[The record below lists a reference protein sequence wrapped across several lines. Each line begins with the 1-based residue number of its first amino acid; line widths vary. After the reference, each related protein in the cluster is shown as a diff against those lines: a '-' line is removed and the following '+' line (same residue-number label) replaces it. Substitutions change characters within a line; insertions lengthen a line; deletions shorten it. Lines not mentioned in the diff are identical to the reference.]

1 MNAIHI
7 RQAGPQDATAITA
20 LTHAAYAKW
29 VPVIGRKPLPMTV
42 DYTEALRHHRID
54 LLHENHTLAAL
65 IEMVPKDGFTL
76 IENLAVSPGFQK
88 HGHGRRLL
96 AHAEALTAAQ
106 GHSVL
111 RLYTNQKFEEN
122 ISFYLALGYK
132 IFLEEPITGDV
143 LVHMEKMLEIQGR
156 NR

>member
-7 RQAGPQDATAITA
+7 RQAGPQDAAAITA

-42 DYTEALRHHRID
+42 DYTEALRHHRVD
-54 LLHENHTLAAL
+54 LLHENHILAAL
-65 IEMVPKDGFTL
+65 IETVPKDGFTL
-76 IENLAVSPGFQK
+76 IENLAVAPGFQK

-96 AHAEALTAAQ
+96 AHAEALAAAQ
-106 GHSVL
+106 GHPVL

-132 IFLEEPITGDV
+132 IFLEQPITDGV
-143 LVHMEKMLEIQGR
+143 LVHMEKILEIQGK